1 MAVLRLVALFSGPAA
16 VPETLRL
23 VFATAVTPVLLVE
36 GPARMPAFLPAAALS
51 PLRAAAP

>member
-23 VFATAVTPVLLVE
+23 VFATAVMPVLLVE